1 MNYIPLV
8 FTPDEQYILLRIGHL
23 VICGEKKGICLG
35 LNFELGKN
43 MQSQYKEKLHYDV
56 PRIKGVRVYF
66 PDKKKEYVH
75 DMGQVKFVEDIVHK
89 MENAESFYP

>member
-23 VICGEKKGICLG
+23 VKCGEKTGICLG

-43 MQSQYKEKLHYDV
+43 LQSQYKGKELYEV
-56 PRIKGVRVYF
+56 PKIKGVRVYF

-75 DMGQVKFVEDIVHK
+75 DMGQVKFVEDIVHR
-89 MENAESFYP
+89 MENVGEFYP